1 MLSFLD
7 PRCLWIEKR
16 INERGHIRH
25 LVKVE
30 KEQLLK
36 RECSRLCHAGGNEA
50 ESELES
56 ARTKNHY
63 VNLLGTHGAF
73 RVLGVDDEKQPPRS
87 ICRGRK

>member
-36 RECSRLCHAGGNEA
+36 RECSRLCHAGGNE
-50 ESELES
+50 S
-56 ARTKNHY
+56 ARTKNHH

-87 ICRGRK
+87 IFRGRK